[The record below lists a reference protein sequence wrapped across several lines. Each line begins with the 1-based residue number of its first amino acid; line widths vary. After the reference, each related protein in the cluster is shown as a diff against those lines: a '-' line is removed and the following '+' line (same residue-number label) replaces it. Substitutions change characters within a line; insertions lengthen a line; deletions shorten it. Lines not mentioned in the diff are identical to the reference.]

1 MVSGSSSNLLPVAL
15 LVIAFLVIF
24 LFAYLKNRLLT
35 TTTLELSHSL
45 SKGDTIMEKA
55 KHYFTLI
62 LASLFETIMAIGASN
77 WASVGPLT

>member
-1 MVSGSSSNLLPVAL
+1 
-15 LVIAFLVIF
+15 
-24 LFAYLKNRLLT
+24 
-35 TTTLELSHSL
+35 
-45 SKGDTIMEKA
+45 MEKA

>member
-24 LFAYLKNRLLT
+24 LFAYLKNRLL
-35 TTTLELSHSL
+35 TTLELSHSL

>member
-1 MVSGSSSNLLPVAL
+1 MVDGSSSNLLPVAL

-35 TTTLELSHSL
+35 TLELSHCL

>member
-1 MVSGSSSNLLPVAL
+1 MVSGGGSNPLPVAL
-15 LVIAFLVIF
+15 LIIAFLVIF

-35 TTTLELSHSL
+35 NLELSHCL
-45 SKGDTIMEKA
+45 SKGETTMKKA
-55 KHYFTLI
+55 KNYLTLI